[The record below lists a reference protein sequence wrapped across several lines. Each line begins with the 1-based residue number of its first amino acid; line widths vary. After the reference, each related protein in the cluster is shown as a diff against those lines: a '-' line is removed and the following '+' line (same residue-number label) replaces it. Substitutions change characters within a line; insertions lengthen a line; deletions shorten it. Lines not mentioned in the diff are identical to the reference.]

1 MLAADK
7 TEIVGHVKL
16 SGAEEQRSGFRAD
29 IEGLRALAILLVVA
43 VHAQVPGVRGGFIGV
58 DVFFVIS
65 GYLITGLLA
74 AEITRTGKVDFVRF
88 YARRIRRLL
97 PAVFT
102 MTLVTLA
109 AGAAILSPLEFVRL
123 GKSAIATASYVS
135 NAWFLL
141 NSVDYFSPD
150 LSAYPLIHT
159 WSLAVEEQFYFVWPL
174 LMFLCLRR
182 RRSARDL
189 IMPFCGVFLLSLVA
203 GVWFT
208 RTHQQVAFYSSPTR
222 AWEFDAG
229 GMATL
234 VSGEKLRR
242 ALGHPVMGWIGGAMI
257 VGTGFW
263 LSPDYPFPGIVA
275 LIPVIGT
282 VLVLIAGAVNSGK
295 GFSAVIQHR
304 FFRKIGVLSYSWY
317 LWHWPILVFGR
328 LLIPARSEWVSIG
341 LALLSLGFAW
351 VSYVVIESPIRF
363 NPKLMRSSG
372 LSLGL
377 GAGLTLAGVAAAV
390 LCTGLAQRSMRSS
403 EQLPIAQAS
412 VPNGAE
418 PCMTGFAHSQP
429 KVCSFGAGSAAKTLV
444 LFGDSHA
451 AQWLPAANRAAA
463 NHGWRVVTLFKA
475 SCPSVTVPVYNPRL
489 EREETEC
496 AAWRKEALAYVA
508 RLKPSLVVVTNS
520 SGYVRFKAGQDGYAR
535 LSFRQWEDGLRT
547 TLEALRGSG
556 AKAVVLRDT
565 PRTDIDVPVCLS
577 RAKSH
582 PRLYPMSACFASEQ
596 STLATPVWAGET
608 AVAQSIDQVYPVDL
622 TSSFC
627 SSGVCPPEK
636 NGLVVYRDGN
646 HISGGFATA
655 LAPVLAEQL
664 SRIMDSGP
672 SPAIVPAAM
681 GR

>member
-1 MLAADK
+1 MVHLFATVTYIKGSMLTADN
-7 TEIVGHVKL
+7 TAVVGNIKL
-16 SGAEEQRSGFRAD
+16 SGAFEQRSGFRAD

-43 VHAQVPGVRGGFIGV
+43 VHARVPGVRGGFIGV

-65 GYLITGLLA
+65 GYLITGLLS

-203 GVWFT
+203 SVWFT

-234 VSGEKLRR
+234 VSGERLRR

-257 VGTGFW
+257 VATGFW

-282 VLVLIAGAVNSGK
+282 VLVLIAGAVNPGK

-328 LLIPARSEWVSIG
+328 LLIPSRSEWVSIG

-351 VSYVVIESPIRF
+351 VSYVVIESPVRF

-390 LCTGLAQRSMRSS
+390 LCTAFAQRSMRSP

-429 KVCSFGAGSAAKTLV
+429 KICSFGAGSGGEDARSVRRLSRSAVAA
-444 LFGDSHA
+444 GC
-451 AQWLPAANRAAA
+451 Q
-463 NHGWRVVTLFKA
+463 
-475 SCPSVTVPVYNPRL
+475 PRGG
-489 EREETEC
+489 ESR
-496 AAWRKEALAYVA
+496 VA
-508 RLKPSLVVVTNS
+508 RRDTFQGIVSERDRAGLQSEA
-520 SGYVRFKAGQDGYAR
+520 GARRDGVRRMAEGGA
-535 LSFRQWEDGLRT
+535 GLRGPPQT
-547 TLEALRGSG
+547 
-556 AKAVVLRDT
+556 
-565 PRTDIDVPVCLS
+565 I
-577 RAKSH
+577 
-582 PRLYPMSACFASEQ
+582 
-596 STLATPVWAGET
+596 AGCGH
-608 AVAQSIDQVYPVDL
+608 Q
-622 TSSFC
+622 
-627 SSGVCPPEK
+627 
-636 NGLVVYRDGN
+636 
-646 HISGGFATA
+646 
-655 LAPVLAEQL
+655 
-664 SRIMDSGP
+664 
-672 SPAIVPAAM
+672 
-681 GR
+681 

>member
-1 MLAADK
+1 MVHLFTTVTYIKGSMLAADK

-203 GVWFT
+203 SVWFT

-222 AWEFDAG
+222 AWEFAAG

-234 VSGEKLRR
+234 VSGERLRR
-242 ALGHPVMGWIGGAMI
+242 ALGHPAMGWIGGAMI

-282 VLVLIAGAVNSGK
+282 VLVLIAGAVNPGK

-372 LSLGL
+372 LFSWLGRRPYSGRRSRR
-377 GAGLTLAGVAAAV
+377 GAVH
-390 LCTGLAQRSMRSS
+390 RS
-403 EQLPIAQAS
+403 
-412 VPNGAE
+412 G
-418 PCMTGFAHSQP
+418 
-429 KVCSFGAGSAAKTLV
+429 
-444 LFGDSHA
+444 
-451 AQWLPAANRAAA
+451 
-463 NHGWRVVTLFKA
+463 
-475 SCPSVTVPVYNPRL
+475 
-489 EREETEC
+489 
-496 AAWRKEALAYVA
+496 
-508 RLKPSLVVVTNS
+508 
-520 SGYVRFKAGQDGYAR
+520 
-535 LSFRQWEDGLRT
+535 
-547 TLEALRGSG
+547 
-556 AKAVVLRDT
+556 
-565 PRTDIDVPVCLS
+565 
-577 RAKSH
+577 
-582 PRLYPMSACFASEQ
+582 
-596 STLATPVWAGET
+596 
-608 AVAQSIDQVYPVDL
+608 
-622 TSSFC
+622 
-627 SSGVCPPEK
+627 
-636 NGLVVYRDGN
+636 
-646 HISGGFATA
+646 TA
-655 LAPVLAEQL
+655 LDAV
-664 SRIMDSGP
+664 S
-672 SPAIVPAAM
+672 
-681 GR
+681 